1 MMAFVFQTE
10 TECVCIQVIFDH
22 EISTAN
28 LRNILSQM
36 NGCKFRDW
44 IWGELIMTISR
55 VLYSTC
61 VVGAEILSET
71 FNTLD
76 NVPSKKSRK
85 HYYGRVIVG
94 LLGLSST
101 GDPRRWFD
109 ACRNGGSQT
118 LCF

>member
-1 MMAFVFQTE
+1 MRLHTGD
-10 TECVCIQVIFDH
+10 IRPRDLNI
-22 EISTAN
+22 AN

-101 GDPRRWFD
+101 GDPRHRFN
-109 ACRNGGSQT
+109 ARINGGSKP
-118 LCF
+118 FSF